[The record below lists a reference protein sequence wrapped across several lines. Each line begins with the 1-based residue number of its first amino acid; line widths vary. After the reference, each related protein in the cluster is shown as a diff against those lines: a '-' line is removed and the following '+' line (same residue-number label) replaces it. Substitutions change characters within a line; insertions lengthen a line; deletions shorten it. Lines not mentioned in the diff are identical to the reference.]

1 MVIVV
6 KNKNNGNRKVESIRK
21 SISLVMK
28 NSNANQLIILLCNT
42 FYFLEASWAHSAL

>member
-6 KNKNNGNRKVESIRK
+6 KNKDNENRKVESIRK

-28 NSNANQLIILLCNT
+28 KFNVSQ
-42 FYFLEASWAHSAL
+42 